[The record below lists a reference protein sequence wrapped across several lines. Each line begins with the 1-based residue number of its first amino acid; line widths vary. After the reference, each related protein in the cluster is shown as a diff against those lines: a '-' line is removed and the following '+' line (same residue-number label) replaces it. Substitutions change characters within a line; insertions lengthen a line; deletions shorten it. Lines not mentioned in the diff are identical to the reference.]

1 MPTYETCKICG
12 KKSGSPMHTVKTHGM
27 PFAEYKKKYKTG
39 AIKAKGKGKAKAAKP
54 KKPAASKAKK
64 APAKKKAGKKTAKP
78 KAKPKATPAKKPKK
92 LASRKSGLKEATKK
106 SPPKKKA
113 APKKK
118 ALPEKVAEPKK
129 EKAKRATKASFI
141 DSEYAEMDK
150 RMDDIQGHDEEKD
163 RIKKL
168 MKNPEN
174 IEMVR
179 ILYGRLTAELKES
192 FFLKAIEDGVKAA
205 APIMVEGSKDEPP
218 AEIHKFTVQI
228 DKPETAEGE
237 DQQVKMKLE
246 RGSCY
251 MIEEEKPDKS
261 YKIFTQ
267 IVNKG
272 AVGLCITREFPQK
285 IKNKY
290 EITEETTM
298 VWLSNSESE
307 GAFKP
312 VELGKLLYKIEK
324 FLETHQNS
332 LILFSGLEYL
342 ITQNNYSSVLKL
354 IQLLNEQIAMRN
366 SLLIMP
372 VSPSA
377 LDKKEFKLIEREV
390 EVLL

>member
-1 MPTYETCKICG
+1 MPSYDICEICG
-12 KKSGSPMHTVKTHGM
+12 EKKATPIHIVRTHGM
-27 PFAEYKKKYKTG
+27 PYADYKKKYLNK
-39 AIKAKGKGKAKAAKP
+39 KGKGKAKGKP
-54 KKPAASKAKK
+54 KGRPKGKKADKPETSKKKPAKIKE
-64 APAKKKAGKKTAKP
+64 PAKKAGKPKPKKAEPKRTAKP
-78 KAKPKATPAKKPKK
+78 KPKK
-92 LASRKSGLKEATKK
+92 
-106 SPPKKKA
+106 
-113 APKKK
+113 
-118 ALPEKVAEPKK
+118 AEPKK
-129 EKAKRATKASFI
+129 VAKPKRDTKASFI
-141 DSEYAEMDK
+141 DNEYREIDTRLDEIMGSE
-150 RMDDIQGHDEEKD
+150 EEKE
-163 RIKKL
+163 RIRKL

-205 APIMVEGSKDEPP
+205 QPILVGTNSTP

-237 DQQVKMKLE
+237 DQQIKMKLE

-251 MIEEEKPDKS
+251 MIEEEKPEKS
-261 YKIFTQ
+261 YKIFKQ
-267 IVNKG
+267 IVEKG
-272 AVGLCITREFPQK
+272 AVGLCITREFPDK
-285 IKNKY
+285 IRKKF
-290 EITEETTM
+290 EIPEGMPM
-298 VWLSNSESE
+298 VWLSNSEAE
-307 GAFKP
+307 NAFKP

-324 FLETHQNS
+324 FLEKNSNS
-332 LILFSGLEYL
+332 LILFSGVEYL

-366 SLLIMP
+366 ALLIMP

>member
-1 MPTYETCKICG
+1 MPRYDTCKICG
-12 KKSGSPMHTVKTHGM
+12 KKTGSPMHIVKTHGM
-27 PFAEYKKKYKTG
+27 SYAEYKEKYLGDAKKSK
-39 AIKAKGKGKAKAAKP
+39 KAKGSGKSKSAKSKTAKGKS
-54 KKPAASKAKK
+54 SKAKK
-64 APAKKKAGKKTAKP
+64 A
-78 KAKPKATPAKKPKK
+78 
-92 LASRKSGLKEATKK
+92 
-106 SPPKKKA
+106 SPPKKG
-113 APKKK
+113 KKK
-118 ALPEKVAEPKK
+118 DAAK
-129 EKAKRATKASFI
+129 EKAEPERKKAKRETRASFI
-141 DSEYAEMDK
+141 DSEYADIEK
-150 RMDDIQGHDEEKD
+150 RLDEIKGHDDEKD
-163 RIKKL
+163 RIRRM

-205 APIMVEGSKDEPP
+205 QPILVEGGDKGEHA
-218 AEIHKFTVQI
+218 AEIHKFMVQI
-228 DKPETAEGE
+228 DKPETAEG
-237 DQQVKMKLE
+237 DGQQVKMKME

-267 IVNKG
+267 IASKG
-272 AVGLCITREFPQK
+272 AVGLCITREFPDK
-285 IKNKY
+285 IKKKY
-290 EITEETTM
+290 GITDNTDM
-298 VWLSNSESE
+298 LWLSNSEAE
-307 GAFKP
+307 NAFKP

-324 FLETHQNS
+324 FLEAHSNS
-332 LILFSGLEYL
+332 IILFSGLEYL

-377 LDKKEFKLIEREV
+377 LDKKEFSLIEREV